1 MVDEMT
7 LALVTVEDKETGGT
21 TLPLGVPVTE
31 VVGVVVGPG
40 VLEDQ
45 CQQMSF
51 NSSDARN
58 LTWWEEWW

>member
-7 LALVTVEDKETGGT
+7 LALVTVVDTETGGT

-31 VVGVVVGPG
+31 VVVGVVVGPG

-51 NSSDARN
+51 NSV
-58 LTWWEEWW
+58 